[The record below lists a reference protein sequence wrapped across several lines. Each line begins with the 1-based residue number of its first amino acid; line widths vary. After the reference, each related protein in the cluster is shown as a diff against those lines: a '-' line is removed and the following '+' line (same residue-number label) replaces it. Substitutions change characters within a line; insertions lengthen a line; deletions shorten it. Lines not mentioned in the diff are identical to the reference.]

1 MSVSTAVA
9 SIRTLRPDSIFSA
22 FAQEQDPVSICSIRS
37 AERAAQNMKEK
48 LYARAN
54 YLALFTII
62 YNLVE
67 GGVSVWF
74 GAADETLALFG
85 FGVDSFIEVIS
96 AIGVWHMLRRIKS
109 NDGETQDEFEQRALR
124 ITGTAFYIL
133 SAGLVLT
140 AGMNLYG
147 QRKPETTLWGIV
159 ISLLSVSFMWYLI
172 HQKTKIGN
180 ALNSPA
186 ILADAACSRACVYLS
201 VVLMIS
207 SIGYELTGF
216 GSLDAL
222 GAILISWLTFKEGR
236 ESFGKARGM
245 NCSCN
250 CS

>member
-1 MSVSTAVA
+1 
-9 SIRTLRPDSIFSA
+9 
-22 FAQEQDPVSICSIRS
+22 
-37 AERAAQNMKEK
+37 MKEK

-67 GGVSVWF
+67 GLVSVWL
-74 GAADETLALFG
+74 GVADEALALFG

-96 AIGVWHMLRRIKS
+96 AVGVWHMLRRIKS
-109 NDGETQDEFEQRALR
+109 NDGETRDEFEQRALK
-124 ITGTAFYIL
+124 ITGAAFYIL

-140 AGMNLYG
+140 AGINLYG
-147 QRKPETTLWGIV
+147 RHKPETTLWGIAV
-159 ISLLSVSFMWYLI
+159 SLISISFMWYLI
-172 HQKTKIGN
+172 HQKTKVGN

-222 GAILISWLTFKEGR
+222 GAIFISWLTFKEGR
-236 ESFGKARGM
+236 ESFAKARGM
-245 NCSCN
+245 NCSCS